1 MIKITCRLFLVWI
14 SAILLV
20 PVAAWS
26 ESSPALRLGVPFA
39 DHAVLQCELPLNIW
53 GNATPGSSIA
63 ILLDG
68 KPWGNAMV
76 DAGGHWKTQLP
87 GQLPSSTP
95 HAITVQC
102 GGERVELNDILF
114 GEVWL
119 ASGQSNMAFGLNK
132 AKDGESLRPASGTHF
147 RFANVQAQKG
157 FPDAPEKKSLFWNEF
172 QPGANNWVSAV
183 AAYFGVDLAEKL
195 DRPVGIIVCAV
206 GATPAEAWTP
216 LSALEAHPE
225 TAGLAR
231 LYRRTVEGKTVDE
244 LKALHQVKVAEWKK
258 NNPGE
263 SFMQIPDSP
272 FDNNFPVCLYE
283 NMIVPLVPFTMRGV
297 IWYQGENNA
306 NFARADQYRVLFPAM
321 IQSWRDVW
329 ASPDLPFLFVQ
340 LAAFNAK
347 EGGEW
352 PELREAQAFTRDTVP
367 STGMAVAIDVG
378 MQKDIH
384 PKNKKPVGERL
395 AKLALKQVYGKDVVA
410 LGPVPINCSFADN
423 RATIRFDFA
432 GDGLKTRDSGAS
444 VPGFELAG
452 ADGKFHSAAARI
464 TTADTVELTCPDVG
478 APKAVRY
485 AFSAWVEPPTTLENS
500 DGLPAEPFRRP

>member
-1 MIKITCRLFLVWI
+1 MKINRRLFVVWM
-14 SAILLV
+14 SVVLFV
-20 PVAAWS
+20 PLAGRGEAAH
-26 ESSPALRLGVPFA
+26 ALRLGVPFA
-39 DHAVLQCELPLNIW
+39 DHAVLQCELPLNFW
-53 GNATPGSSIA
+53 GSATPGSSVA

-68 KPWGNAMV
+68 KPWGNTTVNVEGCWMV
-76 DAGGHWKTQLP
+76 QLAAHP
-87 GQLPSSTP
+87 PSRTA
-95 HAITVQC
+95 HIIAVQC
-102 GGERVELNDILF
+102 GGERVELSDILF

-132 AKDGESLRPASGTHF
+132 ANDGESLRPAPGTHF
-147 RFANVQAQKG
+147 RFANMQAQKG
-157 FPDAPEKKSLFWNEF
+157 FPDTPEKKPLVWNEF
-172 QPGANNWVSAV
+172 QPGPKNWVSAV

-231 LYRRTVEGKTVDE
+231 LYRKTVEGKTVEE
-244 LKALHQVKVAEWKK
+244 LKALHQAKVAEWKK
-258 NNPGE
+258 NNHGQ

-272 FDNNFPVCLYE
+272 FDNNFPVRLYE

-321 IQSWRDVW
+321 IQSWRDAW

-352 PELREAQAFTRDTVP
+352 PELREAQAFTRDIVP
-367 STGMAVAIDVG
+367 NTGMAVAIDVG
-378 MQKDIH
+378 ERKDIH

-395 AKLALKQVYGKDVVA
+395 AKLAHKQVYGKNVNA
-410 LGPVPINCSFADN
+410 RGPVPINCSFDGN
-423 RATIRFDFA
+423 RATIRFDFV
-432 GDGLKTRDSGAS
+432 GGGLKTRDGGTA

-452 ADGKFHSAAARI
+452 ADGVFHTAAARI
-464 TTADTVELTCPDVG
+464 TIADTVELACPDVG
-478 APKAVRY
+478 ASKAVRY